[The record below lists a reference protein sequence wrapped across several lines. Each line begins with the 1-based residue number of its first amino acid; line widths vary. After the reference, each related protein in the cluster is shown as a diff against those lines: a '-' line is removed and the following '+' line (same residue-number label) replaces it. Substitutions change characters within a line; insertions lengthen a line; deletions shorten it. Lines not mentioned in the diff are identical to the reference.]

1 MSADELPGLASTDQ
15 EQKRFWYDYEVTAI
29 LDRLGKPEL
38 AYCAP
43 EVVSGVS
50 EAPITGAA
58 DTFSLACV
66 AYRMLRGQNL
76 FTAQTTS
83 EYRGTMASMNLLPV
97 DGLPASLQVRAK
109 RLRLMV
115 GIAFVRALGAGT
127 ESRANSS

>member
-76 FTAQTTS
+76 FTAQTT
-83 EYRGTMASMNLLPV
+83 L
-97 DGLPASLQVRAK
+97 SL
-109 RLRLMV
+109 
-115 GIAFVRALGAGT
+115 IHI
-127 ESRANSS
+127 